1 MRRRKKINFVFLFF
15 DLIIAGLVGLVLFC
29 CIANYFPTGLKFAL
43 VEGISMQPFY
53 YSGDIIVFKEDPNR
67 EAIKVGD
74 IITYFDKETESGIV
88 HRVIDIKRSSDLSFL
103 IKGDNNGYQDGWIP
117 AGRIDGKIIHSLKT
131 RYIYSYPSLFL
142 VLIVSLLLFFNNKY
156 KSSFREIVLCIAIF
170 LSLRLLYEYFMIY
183 TDIFPDLIPW

>member
-1 MRRRKKINFVFLFF
+1 MKRRKKINFVFLFF
-15 DLIIAGLVGLVLFC
+15 DLIIAGLVGLVFLC
-29 CIANYFPTGLKFAL
+29 CVANYFPTGLKFAL

-74 IITYFDKETESGIV
+74 IITYCDIV

-117 AGRIDGKIIHSLKT
+117 AGMIDGKIIYSLKT

-156 KSSFREIVLCIAIF
+156 KSSFREIVLCLAIF
-170 LSLRLLYEYFMIY
+170 LSLRLLYEYFIIY